1 MHKIQKNAFTRHEK
15 YGKIIPSYMKG
26 VLLVKDYKKQM
37 FTTSFVIATLLCS
50 GCKSVAN
57 DLSPF
62 QIDDENTN
70 VNTYK
75 IFQPITIKSIEE
87 TSDITSSDVKD
98 VMEFVPEIKIGVIK
112 DSQTSVN
119 DTLISKLTEELAGQ
133 SSNIMVEMITPAA
146 NNTNSYLNSV
156 NDLILKGVQIILI
169 PNQTYEKELEPMIQ
183 NYPDIVFVT
192 LDCFTNSSNVLGLK
206 FRDESAAYLAGV
218 IAASQTLTNKIAYI
232 GYQENQ
238 SIDAIYIEGFKAGA
252 KALNEEIVIT
262 EKYLT
267 KDVSKTE
274 FSESVKRLYDE
285 NNDIIFES
293 IGNRQQEII
302 SVAKEY
308 TQNVRPVWVIN
319 STLHLSDQNQHL
331 QGEPVVLS
339 STVKNIDVAICNV
352 LNSFLSGELVLG
364 TQIILGLENSGVDVT
379 LTSQSLSQTT
389 IELVQLYKEKII
401 TGEVIVPTPVGTN
414 K

>member
-1 MHKIQKNAFTRHEK
+1 
-15 YGKIIPSYMKG
+15 
-26 VLLVKDYKKQM
+26 M
-37 FTTSFVIATLLCS
+37 FMTSFVIATLLCS
-50 GCKSVAN
+50 GCESVAN

-70 VNTYK
+70 VDTYK

-87 TSDITSSDVKD
+87 TSDIISSDVKD
-98 VMEFVPEIKIGVIK
+98 VMELVPEIKIGIVK
-112 DSQTSVN
+112 DSQTSAN

-133 SSNIMVEMITPAA
+133 SSNIMVEMVTPET

-218 IAASQTLTNKIAYI
+218 IAASQTLTNKIAYV
-232 GYQENQ
+232 GYQEHQ
-238 SIDAIYIEGFKAGA
+238 SIDAIYLEGFKAGA
-252 KALNEEIVIT
+252 KAINEQIVIT
-262 EKYLT
+262 EKYLM
-267 KDVSKTE
+267 KDASKTE
-274 FSESVKRLYDE
+274 LRESVTMLYNE
-285 NNDIIFES
+285 NHDIIFES
-293 IGNRQQEII
+293 LDERQQEVI

-308 TQNVRPVWVIN
+308 TQSVRPVWVIN
-319 STLHLSDQNQHL
+319 STLHLSDQNQSL
-331 QGEPVVLS
+331 QGEAVILS

-352 LNSFLSGELVLG
+352 LNSFLSGQLVLG

-389 IELVQLYKEKII
+389 RELVQLYKEKII
-401 TGEVIVPTPVGTN
+401 NGEVIVPTQVGMTQ
-414 K
+414 